1 MTVEKARLSL
11 NRFNWELM
19 NYFQQLIN
27 FARLCNDSLF
37 VLVSFEIMQK
47 ASHYVH
53 FVLNCISPED
63 QAVLVLVL
71 VWWVLAWS
79 TGTSWHQWTD
89 WRVDRAGRDDCSCR
103 TRVWDGSDQHKSWS
117 MIEAASLAPWSTLP
131 IRPTSLSSWASG
143 RQKCWRCCCSSGCS
157 IARNPSLKKPDLSL
171 KSPFCQ
177 K

>member
-1 MTVEKARLSL
+1 MKMLRVALTPARLWWHAQGRTFARSTSRDGQSLTLLGASNSFRQTAEKHLRLVNFSENWFVSWPNSKRRFADFVKFAFYFCFYFALLSNRSFCLIEMTVEKARLSL

-71 VWWVLAWS
+71 VWWVLA
-79 TGTSWHQWTD
+79 
-89 WRVDRAGRDDCSCR
+89 
-103 TRVWDGSDQHKSWS
+103 
-117 MIEAASLAPWSTLP
+117 
-131 IRPTSLSSWASG
+131 
-143 RQKCWRCCCSSGCS
+143 
-157 IARNPSLKKPDLSL
+157 
-171 KSPFCQ
+171 
-177 K
+177 